1 MSQPNPTP
9 DNNDQNIIE
18 LNEQPEVKQK
28 PAIPPRKLREIKQ
41 VNYSKFF
48 PKIQT
53 IPKIISPKK
62 AVKSPNPQKKSKTKI
77 GKQRRNI

>member
-28 PAIPPRKLREIKQ
+28 PAIPL
-41 VNYSKFF
+41 VNC
-48 PKIQT
+48 
-53 IPKIISPKK
+53 
-62 AVKSPNPQKKSKTKI
+62 VK
-77 GKQRRNI
+77 